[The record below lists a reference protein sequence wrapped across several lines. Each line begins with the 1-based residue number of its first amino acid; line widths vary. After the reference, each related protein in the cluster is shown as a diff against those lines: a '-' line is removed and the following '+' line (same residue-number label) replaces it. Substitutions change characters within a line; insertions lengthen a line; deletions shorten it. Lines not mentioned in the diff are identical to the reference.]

1 MKVRIEAEVR
11 PTEDVDLVKEA
22 VKNLFNVERVDVVE
36 RGRGWRSVI
45 AYCEGLRCL
54 MPLRRAILSHR
65 VEDTFFSVLYSIFKR
80 TPPNSPL
87 VFRLNKQAALVGVPS
102 LAEEDVESPMGPIV
116 VEIEAEDLLSV
127 IKWLTGRE

>member
-1 MKVRIEAEVR
+1 MRVRIEAEVR
-11 PTEDVDLVKEA
+11 PTEDVELVKEA
-22 VKNLFNVERVDVVE
+22 IRNLFNVEKIEVVD

-65 VEDTFFSVLYSIFKR
+65 VEDAFFSVLYNIAKR
-80 TPPNSPL
+80 TPKGSPL

-116 VEIEAEDLLSV
+116 VEIESEDHVGV
-127 IKWLTGRE
+127 IKWLTGKE